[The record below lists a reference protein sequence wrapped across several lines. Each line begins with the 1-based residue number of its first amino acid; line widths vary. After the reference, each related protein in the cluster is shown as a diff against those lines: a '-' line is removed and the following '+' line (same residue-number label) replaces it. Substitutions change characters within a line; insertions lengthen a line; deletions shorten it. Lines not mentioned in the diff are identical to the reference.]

1 MKSDVKMSSNRLQI
15 TRTFEAPR
23 AMVFAYWTQV
33 EKLQQWAG
41 CKDATKVEIQ
51 ADLRPGGSFTQ
62 KMQIAGQ
69 GEYTFSG
76 TYEEIIDLRRIVYTA
91 TMGPAVIRVT
101 IEFFDEGEGTKV
113 VITQE
118 GFPDPKLGHIVS
130 QGMNESFE
138 KLDELLAVR
147 SERLAR

>member
-1 MKSDVKMSSNRLQI
+1 MKSEVKMSGTRLQI
-15 TRTFEAPR
+15 TRVFKAQR
-23 AMVFAYWTQV
+23 ATVFGYWTQV
-33 EKLQQWAG
+33 EKLQLWAG
-41 CKDATKVEIQ
+41 CKEAAKVEIQ

-62 KMQIAGQ
+62 KMQIAGR

-76 TYEEIIDLRRIVYTA
+76 IYEEIIDLRRIVYTA
-91 TMGPAVIRVT
+91 IMGPAEIRVT

-138 KLDELLAVR
+138 KLDELLAVVKKD
-147 SERLAR
+147 

>member
-1 MKSDVKMSSNRLQI
+1 VKSEVKMSGTRLQI
-15 TRTFEAPR
+15 TRVFGAPR

-41 CKDATKVEIQ
+41 CKEATKVEIQ

-62 KMQIAGQ
+62 KMQMAGQ
-69 GEYTFSG
+69 GEYAFSG

-113 VITQE
+113 VVTQE
-118 GFPDPKLGHIVS
+118 GFPDPKLGPIVS

-138 KLDELLAVR
+138 KLDELLAVVQKN
-147 SERLAR
+147 

>member
-1 MKSDVKMSSNRLQI
+1 MSGNRLQI
-15 TRTFEAPR
+15 TRVFEAPR
-23 AMVFAYWTQV
+23 TMVFAYWTQV

-41 CKDATKVEIQ
+41 CKDATTVEIQ

-62 KMQIAGQ
+62 KMRIAGQ

-76 TYEEIIDLRRIVYTA
+76 TYEEIIDLRRIVYNA
-91 TMGPAVIRVT
+91 TMGTAVIRVT

-113 VITQE
+113 VVTQE
-118 GFPDPKLGHIVS
+118 GFPDPKLPHIVS

-147 SERLAR
+147 SQNLTRYNSI

>member
-1 MKSDVKMSSNRLQI
+1 MKSEVKMSDTHLQI
-15 TRTFEAPR
+15 TRVFEAPR
-23 AMVFAYWTQV
+23 ATVFAYWTQV
-33 EKLQQWAG
+33 EKLQRWAG

-62 KMQIAGQ
+62 KMQIAGK

-76 TYEEIIDLRRIVYTA
+76 KYEEIIHLRRIVYTA
-91 TMGPAVIRVT
+91 NMGPAEIRVT

-138 KLDELLAVR
+138 KLDELLALVPKH
-147 SERLAR
+147 